1 MYFFF
6 NGSFLSEHEAKL
18 SILDL
23 GLIRGFGVFDY
34 LRTYKGKHFHLK
46 EHFQRLEYSAKNI
59 GLSLPY
65 SFDEMEEILEKL
77 IKQNGAGEFS
87 LKLIVTGGISPDQL
101 LPSGNTSFIAFAYP
115 LTPYPS
121 VHFTNGI
128 KTITTTHQRCLPD
141 CKTTQ
146 YLPAIISL
154 QEGRKKGALESLYL
168 NENQEI
174 LEATTSNFFAFKQGI
189 LITPPEKGILLGITR
204 EIVLR
209 LCQDH
214 FPIEVRAISKKE
226 IPHLDETFITASNKE
241 VMPVIQID
249 DHLIQQGEVG
259 PLTKK
264 VIELFSTYTSS
275 GNWEPLTIARYL

>member
-6 NGSFLSEHEAKL
+6 NGSFLSEQDAKL

-34 LRTYKGKHFHLK
+34 LRTYKGKPFHLQ
-46 EHFQRLEYSAKNI
+46 EHLQRLQYSAKNI
-59 GLSLPY
+59 GLTLPY
-65 SFDEMEEILEKL
+65 TFDEIEKVLEKL
-77 IKQNGAGEFS
+77 IEQNGPGEYS
-87 LKLIVTGGISPDQL
+87 LKLMLTGGVSPDQL

-121 VHFTNGI
+121 THFTNGI
-128 KTITTTHQRCLPD
+128 KTITTFNKRCLPD

-154 QEGRKKGALESLYL
+154 QEGKKRGALESLYI

-174 LEATTSNFFAFKQGI
+174 LEATTSNFFAFKKGV
-189 LITPPEKGILLGITR
+189 LITPPEDGILLGITR
-204 EIVLR
+204 EVILR
-209 LCQDH
+209 LCQNR
-214 FPIEVRAISKKE
+214 FPIEIRAISKEE

-249 DHLIQQGEVG
+249 DQLIQQGQVG
-259 PLTKK
+259 PLTQE
-264 VIELFSTYTSS
+264 VIKLFSAYTSS
-275 GNWEPLTIARYL
+275 GRWEPLSISRYL

>member
-6 NGSFLSEHEAKL
+6 NGSFLSEQDAKL

-34 LRTYKGKHFHLK
+34 LRTYKGKPFHLQ
-46 EHFQRLEYSAKNI
+46 EHLQRLQYSAKNI
-59 GLSLPY
+59 GLTLPY
-65 SFDEMEEILEKL
+65 TFDEIEKVLEKL
-77 IKQNGAGEFS
+77 IEQNGPGEYS
-87 LKLIVTGGISPDQL
+87 LKLMLTGGVSPDQL

-121 VHFTNGI
+121 IHFTNGI
-128 KTITTTHQRCLPD
+128 KTITTFHKRCLPD

-154 QEGRKKGALESLYL
+154 QEGKKKGALESLYI

-174 LEATTSNFFAFKQGI
+174 LEATTSNFFAFKKGV
-189 LITPPEKGILLGITR
+189 LITPPEDGILLGITR
-204 EIVLR
+204 EVILR
-209 LCQDH
+209 LCQNH
-214 FPIEVRAISKKE
+214 FPIEIRAISKEE

-249 DHLIQQGEVG
+249 DYVIQQGKVG
-259 PLTKK
+259 PLTQE
-264 VIELFSTYTSS
+264 VIKLFSTYTSS
-275 GNWEPLTIARYL
+275 GNWEPLAISRYL

>member
-34 LRTYKGKHFHLK
+34 LRTYKGKPFHLK

>member
-6 NGSFLSEHEAKL
+6 NGSFLSEDEAKL

-34 LRTYKGKHFHLK
+34 LRTYNGKPFHLK
-46 EHFQRLEYSAKNI
+46 EHLQRLEYSAKNI

-65 SFDEMEEILEKL
+65 SFDEMEKILEKL
-77 IKQNGAGEFS
+77 IQQNGVGEYS
-87 LKLIVTGGISPDQL
+87 LKLIITGGVSPDQL

-115 LTPYPS
+115 LKPYPS
-121 VHFTNGI
+121 IHFTNGI

-168 NENQEI
+168 NEKQEI
-174 LEATTSNFFAFKQGI
+174 LEATTSNFFAFKKGV

-204 EIVLR
+204 EVVLR
-209 LCQDH
+209 LCQNH
-214 FPIEVRAISKKE
+214 FPIEVRAISKEE

-249 DHLIQQGEVG
+249 DHFIQQGEVG

-264 VIELFSTYTSS
+264 VIDLFSTYTSS